1 MTSKQCTKC
10 HITKPLSEYYSK
22 GVGNRLRADC
32 KECSN
37 TYNRNRKHINNPIRL
52 VRLNKGSKLL
62 SDEYIKRTLR
72 QTNSLVTHETI
83 ELKRLLILT
92 NRLCKATSK
101 N

>member
-1 MTSKQCTKC
+1 MKQCTKC
-10 HITKPLSEYYSK
+10 HITKPLTEYHSK
-22 GVGNRLRADC
+22 GVGDRLRADC
-32 KECSN
+32 KECVN
-37 TYNRNRKHINNPIRL
+37 TYNKSRKHINNPIRL

-72 QTNSLVTHETI
+72 QTKSLVTHETI

>member
-1 MTSKQCTKC
+1 MKECTKC
-10 HITKPLSEYYSK
+10 YITKPLSEYHSK

-32 KECSN
+32 KECVN
-37 TYNRNRKHINNPIRL
+37 AYNRNRKHINNPIRL
-52 VRLNKGSKLL
+52 VRLNKGSQLL

-72 QTNSLVTHETI
+72 QTKRVITPETI

>member
-1 MTSKQCTKC
+1 MSKQCTKC
-10 HITKPLSEYYSK
+10 HITKPLSEYHKK
-22 GVGNRLRADC
+22 GDGNRLRADC
-32 KECSN
+32 KDCVR
-37 TYNRNRKHINNPIRL
+37 TYNNNRKHINNPIRL
-52 VRLNKGSKLL
+52 VRLNKGAKLL

-72 QTNSLVTHETI
+72 QTKSLITPETI